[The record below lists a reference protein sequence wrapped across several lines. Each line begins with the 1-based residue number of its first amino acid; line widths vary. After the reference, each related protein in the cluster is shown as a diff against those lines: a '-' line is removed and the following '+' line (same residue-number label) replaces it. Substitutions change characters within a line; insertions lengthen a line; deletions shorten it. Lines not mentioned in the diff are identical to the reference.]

1 MKQAKLRFGNA
12 PQPPKEIAED
22 EVKLAMWEEY
32 WAREIELL
40 NAQSGEGGWRPDE
53 A

>member
-1 MKQAKLRFGNA
+1 MPKPKLRFGGA
-12 PQPPKEIAED
+12 PLPPEEVAKD
-22 EVKLAMWEEY
+22 EAKLAMWEEY